1 MKVTPQ
7 SIRVGTQLLPAQGG
21 FLLASRAL
29 ELLGLAFPVDWAE
42 YARAQ
47 GLTSPE
53 KDFGIGPEPTL
64 SLPEFVRLGFE
75 AQTPQ
80 ARRWQKSAHK
90 LLARMLAGD
99 VRLSAEIAE
108 ANPDPQAGRWL
119 HARLENQNAR
129 KLLMSTV
136 ARHGGSA
143 EVYGQLGSISNASV
157 LGMDSAT
164 LRRERGVKSTR
175 DGLNT
180 EELLR
185 LSYLESATASAIE
198 GRGAHGNAA
207 ILSIHRSLAAQERRT
222 WQSQPRQNQPWQNE
236 PRPIGA
242 AGRPVVAGSGNT
254 GSPQQAG

>member
-7 SIRVGTQLLPAQGG
+7 SIRVGTHSLPAQGG

-29 ELLGLAFPVDWAE
+29 ELLGLAFPADWPG

-47 GLTSPE
+47 GLTAPE
-53 KDFGIGPEPTL
+53 RDFGVGLEPTL

-80 ARRWQKSAHK
+80 ARRWQKSAHR

-143 EVYGQLGSISNASV
+143 EVYGRLGSISNASV

-164 LRRERGVKSTR
+164 LRQERGVKNTR

-222 WQSQPRQNQPWQNE
+222 WQGQPRQNQVAQ
-236 PRPIGA
+236 GVA
-242 AGRPVVAGSGNT
+242 ANRSVGTGPGSTGLGGT
-254 GSPQQAG
+254 GSPQQVG

>member
-1 MKVTPQ
+1 MKIAPQ
-7 SIRVGTQLLPAQGG
+7 NIRVGTQQLPAQGG
-21 FLLASRAL
+21 FLLASSAL
-29 ELLGLAFPVDWAE
+29 ELLGLAFPTDWPE

-47 GLTSPE
+47 GLTAPE
-53 KDFGIGPEPTL
+53 RDFGFGPEPTL
-64 SLPEFVRLGFE
+64 SLPEFVRLGFA

-80 ARRWQKSAHK
+80 ARRWQKSAHR

-198 GRGAHGNAA
+198 GRGVHGNAA

-222 WQSQPRQNQPWQNE
+222 WQGRNAQSGVTVRSA
-236 PRPIGA
+236 GA
-242 AGRPVVAGSGNT
+242 ASAGAGSSRQAGT
-254 GSPQQAG
+254 PQQAG

>member
-1 MKVTPQ
+1 MKITPQ
-7 SIRVGTQLLPAQGG
+7 SIRVGTQSLPAQGG
-21 FLLASRAL
+21 LLPASRAL
-29 ELLGLAFPVDWAE
+29 ELLGLAFPADWPE
-42 YARAQ
+42 YARTQ
-47 GLTSPE
+47 GLTAPE
-53 KDFGIGPEPTL
+53 RDFGIGPEPTL
-64 SLPEFVRLGFE
+64 SLSEFVRLGFE

-80 ARRWQKSAHK
+80 ARRWQKGAHK

-164 LRRERGVKSTR
+164 LRRERGVKATR

-207 ILSIHRSLAAQERRT
+207 ILGIHRSLAAQERRT
-222 WQSQPRQNQPWQNE
+222 WQGQTGRGGEGQ
-236 PRPIGA
+236 
-242 AGRPVVAGSGNT
+242 AGRSGVVGA

>member
-7 SIRVGTQLLPAQGG
+7 NIRVGTRSLPAQGG
-21 FLLASRAL
+21 FLHAQSAL
-29 ELLGLAFPVDWAE
+29 TLLGLAFPADWDS
-42 YARAQ
+42 YARTH
-47 GLTSPE
+47 GLISPQR
-53 KDFGIGPEPTL
+53 DFGIGAEPTL

-80 ARRWQKSAHK
+80 ARRWQKTAHK

-108 ANPDPQAGRWL
+108 ASPDPQAGRWL

-157 LGMDSAT
+157 LGMDSAS

-180 EELLR
+180 DELLR
-185 LSYLESATASAIE
+185 LSYLESATARAIE
-198 GRGAHGNAA
+198 EHGLQGNAA
-207 ILSIHRSLAAQERRT
+207 ILRLHRSVAAQERQT
-222 WQSQPRQNQPWQNE
+222 WQGADARNPAPRVGV
-236 PRPIGA
+236 PRLNGA
-242 AGRPVVAGSGNT
+242 SRPAEL
-254 GSPQQAG
+254 SPQAG